1 MYITS
6 NLKITKLKREST
18 RRSCTFYSYS
28 LNMLKVNFEI
38 DVNIRSEI
46 YREEIQCIRWSWID
60 F

>member
-18 RRSCTFYSYS
+18 RRSTFYSYS